1 MIYIVLIL
9 TFKLDIISKYGM
21 KSTVWTYIYTLIQK
35 LGYDCKQN
43 NKL

>member
-1 MIYIVLIL
+1 MINIVL

-35 LGYDCKQN
+35 DMIVNRTTSYK
-43 NKL
+43 